1 MAYKVLLNG
10 KDTALGTQLSRLF
23 LESGSRV
30 AGLIEGGAPAQLS
43 GDDAEENLILI
54 PWNRTSTLSVNNV
67 IVESVNRLE
76 SIDGMVFLFQPV
88 IDYKPIHELGL
99 AQVESYIDTYVKGS
113 IYLLR
118 EVLGYFQKRQR
129 GSLYIVI
136 HISGLEVLPP
146 IDAVGTGAIESFT
159 NSLFTLYQNEKVN
172 INGFTSNSADTR
184 EFAEYIHNTI
194 RQKARTTHGKWYRFS
209 DRSLWKRKLL

>member
-1 MAYKVLLNG
+1 MGYKVLLNG

-23 LESGSRV
+23 LEDGTRV
-30 AGLIEGGAPAQLS
+30 AGLLEGGAAAHLQDQEA
-43 GDDAEENLILI
+43 GENLILI

-76 SIDGMVFLFQPV
+76 SIDGMIFLFQPV
-88 IDYKPIHELGL
+88 IDYKPIHELSL
-99 AQVESYIDTYVKGS
+99 AQVESYIDSYVKGS

-129 GSLYIVI
+129 GDLYVVI

-146 IDAVGTGAIESFT
+146 IDAVGIGAIESFT
-159 NSLFTLYQNEKVN
+159 NSLFTLYQNEEVN
-172 INGFTSNSADTR
+172 INGFTSNSADSR
-184 EFAEYIHNTI
+184 EFADYIYKTI
-194 RQKARTTHGKWYRFS
+194 QQKARTSHGKWYRYS
-209 DRSLWKRKLL
+209 DRSFWKRKLL